1 MKFQGPFN
9 SIQEVLKADSNRTSS
24 LHKLKDDCFERFM
37 YSKYLKIWLNLFK
50 RNVLL
55 IDSEHFK
62 LQPILYL
69 NELQKMLK
77 MKQIVNFTEFETVKN
92 SVDYKVD
99 NDTESLLQDY
109 YSEDI
114 KKLKSL
120 VGRNNLRLFPKWLQ
134 L

>member
-1 MKFQGPFN
+1 MNFQGPFN
-9 SIQEVLKADSNRTSS
+9 SIQEVLKADSNRTGS

-37 YSKYLKIWLNLFK
+37 YSKNLKIWLNLFK

-77 MKQIVNFTEFETVKN
+77 LKQIVNFTELETVKN
-92 SVDYKVD
+92 TVDYKVD

-114 KKLKSL
+114 KKLKNL
-120 VGRNNLRLFPKWLQ
+120 VERNNLRLIAKWLQ
-134 L
+134 